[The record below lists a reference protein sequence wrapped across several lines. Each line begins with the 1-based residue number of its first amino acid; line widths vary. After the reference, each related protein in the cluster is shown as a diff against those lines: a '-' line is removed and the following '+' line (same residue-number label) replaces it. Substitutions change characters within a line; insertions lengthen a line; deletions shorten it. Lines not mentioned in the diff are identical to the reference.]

1 MGDHDWEL
9 WQSAWQGVNGALPD
23 VKARASAASARH
35 RLDSV
40 LLAVVLGAGTIGA
53 ATGVATGGPATQLV
67 CAGNIAFTAL
77 FLAAYFLIQ
86 RDLGRARDSAPREA
100 VAFLERRVRL
110 ERRTA
115 QLARW
120 MTLAML
126 AFLFAFGGWRDHLH
140 RAVVGRLAAGAVRR
154 RACADA
160 ELARRARAVKAEPAE
175 NQSAGANERTSAARA
190 AISSGERR
198 LLNDGMC
205 LPGTP
210 SVMIFSIAAA
220 SWAVCQSELRRLGTC
235 APGRF
240 FGPLPSSP

>member
-126 AFLFAFGGWRDHLH
+126 AFLFAFGDGTLPKSAEMDVVRQLLLAGFVAVGVITFTAPWWVGWR
-140 RAVVGRLAAGAVRR
+140 LARY
-154 RACADA
+154 DA
-160 ELARRARAVKAEPAE
+160 ELARMR
-175 NQSAGANERTSAARA
+175 
-190 AISSGERR
+190 
-198 LLNDGMC
+198 
-205 LPGTP
+205 
-210 SVMIFSIAAA
+210 
-220 SWAVCQSELRRLGTC
+220 SWLDEQGL
-235 APGRF
+235 
-240 FGPLPSSP
+240 